1 MMALTMLLTTAAAS
15 SQELSVYTP
24 RPVQYG
30 EYVEMTQEFP
40 MHEICKDKDNQWK
53 KGEEGRCT
61 MTISNLSNLRIE
73 WYVTPEG
80 IVRKPECTEYCLLG
94 DEKKDVYVLVD
105 TKERRMY
112 FIDMSF

>member
-1 MMALTMLLTTAAAS
+1 MMALTMLLATAAAS

-40 MHEICKDKDNQWK
+40 IYEIRKDAGNHWQKT
-53 KGEEGRCT
+53 GEGRCT

-80 IVRKPECTEYCLLG
+80 IVRKPEYTEYCLLG

-105 TKERRMY
+105 TKEKRMY
-112 FIDMSF
+112 VIDMSL

>member
-1 MMALTMLLTTAAAS
+1 MLLMTAAAS

-24 RPVQYG
+24 KPVQYG

-40 MHEICKDKDNQWK
+40 MHEIFKDEDNHWK

-61 MTISNLSNLRIE
+61 MTISNLSNLRVD

-80 IVRKPECTEYCLLG
+80 IARKPGCTEYCILG

-112 FIDMSF
+112 LIDILF